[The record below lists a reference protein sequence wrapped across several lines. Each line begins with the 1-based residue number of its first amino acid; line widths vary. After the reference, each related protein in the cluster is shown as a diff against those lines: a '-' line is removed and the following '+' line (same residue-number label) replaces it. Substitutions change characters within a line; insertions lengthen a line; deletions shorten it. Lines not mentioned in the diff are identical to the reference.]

1 MEEKYF
7 FSEHLSSSMVD
18 PIFINS
24 GADGNNWNS
33 IAGWI
38 PVINMVASES
48 TRILVN
54 PGDASNLFTS
64 GSVSIPVALRA
75 ASNLVFS

>member
-1 MEEKYF
+1 
-7 FSEHLSSSMVD
+7 
-18 PIFINS
+18 
-24 GADGNNWNS
+24 
-33 IAGWI
+33 
-38 PVINMVASES
+38 MVASES

-64 GSVSIPVALRA
+64 GSVSIPVALAA